1 MALGFFKIKRTSS
14 LFDTTHREL
23 QEYEQSSGLLEKE
36 EIHEAKDRF
45 FGLKYLYHFAE
56 GVRWPMTRSL
66 LLIVLSSVMV
76 MVSARVLGILVES
89 IHQLLQTKSLD
100 PGIHSLGLFVLGLKN
115 AGILNWIA
123 VFLALELFA
132 VILQYFGRVSLAYGT
147 IQLTYLVRCRL
158 FEKIQ
163 KLPISYFDAQPLG
176 RTITRVT
183 ADVEGL
189 ENFFQNTF
197 ARVLIALINIIAV
210 LIAMLATDMAFGG
223 LILLF
228 SLPAVA
234 FSLAFR
240 DTVRFWLRSY
250 KRHGAFVNAK
260 LAEYLNGIGVI
271 RLFGLED
278 WSQRSFK
285 AASLKMRYS
294 GLKIM
299 TWNSI
304 LRPIAIFLC
313 SLPTLLI
320 LYWGGIRVLEST
332 LSLGA
337 LVAFVRLSER
347 FISPIRIL
355 SQEAPNIQEA
365 LVSGERVRKM
375 LLEQTE
381 EEVLGPDGTLTPQ
394 IKGAV
399 EYRNVGMHYPG
410 FSTSVLKDVSFSV
423 KAGMSVGIV
432 GATGS
437 GKTTTMN
444 LLPRFYPFHKGEIL
458 VDGYP
463 IQTIKRSH
471 LRSNLGY
478 VYQDTVLTRGTVAS
492 NLRELSGRGD
502 LSDAE
507 LHQASLKTGLL
518 QVLETYGD
526 GFELTVAES
535 GSNLSMGERQ
545 LVALTGVVLRNPRIL
560 ILDEATAHMNTEIEQ
575 LVQRAVLEVMSG
587 WTTFIIAH
595 RLTTIQKC
603 DFILVFHDGAV
614 VEQGSFSEL
623 VALKGR
629 FYELVE
635 HQNLQ
640 HGN

>member
-1 MALGFFKIKRTSS
+1 
-14 LFDTTHREL
+14 
-23 QEYEQSSGLLEKE
+23 
-36 EIHEAKDRF
+36 
-45 FGLKYLYHFAE
+45 
-56 GVRWPMTRSL
+56 
-66 LLIVLSSVMV
+66 
-76 MVSARVLGILVES
+76 
-89 IHQLLQTKSLD
+89 
-100 PGIHSLGLFVLGLKN
+100 
-115 AGILNWIA
+115 
-123 VFLALELFA
+123 
-132 VILQYFGRVSLAYGT
+132 VILQYFGRIALAQGT
-147 IQLTYLVRCRL
+147 IRLTYFVRCRL
-158 FEKIQ
+158 FDKIQ
-163 KLPISYFDAQPLG
+163 KLPISYFDVQPLG

-197 ARVLIALINIIAV
+197 ARVMIALINIVAV
-210 LIAMLATDMAFGG
+210 LIAMLVTDAAFGT

-228 SLPAVA
+228 SLPAVI

-240 DTVRFWLRSY
+240 DTVRFWLRAY

-278 WSQRSFK
+278 WSQRSFA
-285 AASLKMRYS
+285 AASLQMRYS

-304 LRPIAIFLC
+304 LRPVAIFLC
-313 SLPTLLI
+313 SMPTLVI
-320 LYWGGIRVLEST
+320 LYWGGIRVLDAT
-332 LSLGA
+332 LALGS

-347 FISPIRIL
+347 FISPIRVL

-375 LLEQTE
+375 LMEPTE
-381 EEVLGPDGTLTPQ
+381 DDVLGPDGSLTPV
-394 IKGAV
+394 IRGAV
-399 EYRNVGMHYPG
+399 EYRQVSMHYAGYTTP
-410 FSTSVLKDVSFSV
+410 VLKDVSFAV
-423 KAGMSVGIV
+423 KPGMSVGIV

-444 LLPRFYPFHKGEIL
+444 LLPRFYPFQKGEIL
-458 VDGYP
+458 VDGFP
-463 IQTIKRSH
+463 IQSLQRSH

-492 NLRELSGRGD
+492 NLRELSGRRNLGD
-502 LSDAE
+502 QELSEA
-507 LHQASLKTGLL
+507 AFKTGLM
-518 QVLETYGD
+518 QVLETYGE
-526 GFELTVAES
+526 GFLLKVAES

-545 LVALTGVVLRNPRIL
+545 LIALTAVVLKNPRIL
-560 ILDEATAHMNTEIEQ
+560 ILDEATAHMNPEIER

-603 DFILVFHDGAV
+603 DVILVFHEGTL
-614 VEQGSFSEL
+614 VEQGDFA
-623 VALKGR
+623 ALYAKRGR

-635 HQNLQ
+635 HQKSDAECFD
-640 HGN
+640 G

>member
-1 MALGFFKIKRTSS
+1 MGFFKIKKTSPHLAIPS
-14 LFDTTHREL
+14 GDFEDHER
-23 QEYEQSSGLLEKE
+23 SSGLLEKE
-36 EIHEAKDRF
+36 EIHDPKDRF

-56 GVRWPMTRSL
+56 GVRWPMARSL
-66 LLIVLSSVMV
+66 ILIIFSSMMV
-76 MVSARVLGILVES
+76 MISARVLGILVEAL
-89 IHQLLQTKSLD
+89 HTLLQKNPSGSWSKSVEGFASALTD
-100 PGIHSLGLFVLGLKN
+100 
-115 AGILNWIA
+115 AGILNWIG
-123 VFLALELFA
+123 VFLALETAA

-163 KLPISYFDAQPLG
+163 KLPISYFDGQPLG

-197 ARVLIALINIIAV
+197 ARVLIAMINIVAV
-210 LIAMLATDMAFGG
+210 LIAMLATDLAFGG

-285 AASLKMRYS
+285 AASLQMRHS

-320 LYWGGIRVLEST
+320 LYWGGIRVLESSLT
-332 LSLGA
+332 LGA

-347 FISPIRIL
+347 FISPIRII

-381 EEVLGPDGTLTPQ
+381 DEILGPDGVLAPD

-399 EYRNVGMHYPG
+399 EYRHVGMHYPG
-410 FSTSVLKDVSFSV
+410 YSTPVLKDVSFAI
-423 KAGMSVGIV
+423 KPGMSVGIV

-444 LLPRFYPFHKGEIL
+444 LLPRFYPFHTGEIL
-458 VDGYP
+458 LDGIP
-463 IQTIKRSH
+463 LGSIKRSY
-471 LRSNLGY
+471 LRSKLGY

-492 NLRELSGRGD
+492 NLRELSGRED
-502 LSDAE
+502 LSQED

-518 QVLETYGD
+518 QVLDTYGE
-526 GFELTVAES
+526 GFELKIAES

-545 LVALTGVVLRNPRIL
+545 LIALTGVVLRNPRIL
-560 ILDEATAHMNTEIEQ
+560 ILDEATAHMNHEIER
-575 LVQRAVLEVMSG
+575 LVQHAVLEVMSG
-587 WTTFIIAH
+587 WTTFIVAH
-595 RLTTIQKC
+595 RLSTIQKC
-603 DFILVFHDGAV
+603 DVILVFHEGSI
-614 VEQGSFSEL
+614 VEQGTFEEL
-623 VALKGR
+623 YARRGR
-629 FYELVE
+629 FYALVE

-640 HGN
+640 HGS